1 MKTFNVNLIVE
12 ADDNDATEEFIE
24 RVIESCF
31 DSYDGY
37 VATDVSASSIDET
50 EEIEPPSFEEA
61 QGEFNSYNAVLN
73 G

>member
-12 ADDNDATEEFIE
+12 ADDNDSTEGFVE

-31 DSYDGY
+31 DPYDGY
-37 VATDVSASSIDET
+37 IATNVSATLIDKT
-50 EEIEPPSFEEA
+50 KEIEPPSFEES
-61 QGEFNSYNAVLN
+61 QGEFNCYNVVLN

>member
-12 ADDNDATEEFIE
+12 ADDNDATEGFVE
-24 RVIESCF
+24 RVVESCF

-37 VATDVSASSIDET
+37 VATSVSASLIDET
-50 EEIEPPSFEEA
+50 KEIEYHSFEEA
-61 QGEFNSYNAVLN
+61 QGEFNSYNVVLN